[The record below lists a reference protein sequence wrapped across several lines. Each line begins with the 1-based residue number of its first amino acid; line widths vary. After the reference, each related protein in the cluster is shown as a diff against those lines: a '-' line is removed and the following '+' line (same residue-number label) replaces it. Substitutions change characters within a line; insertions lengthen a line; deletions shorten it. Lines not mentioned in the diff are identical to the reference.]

1 MALGGGTWQFQNKI
15 LPGTYINFVSKY
27 RAEAAIADRG
37 YATMALPF
45 DWGPEDTVFP
55 VTNEEFQEN
64 SMKYFGYDYA
74 ADELKG
80 LRDLFINAKMV
91 YFYRLAN
98 SPVKAANTLAT
109 AKYGG
114 VRGNAFSVEVASNV
128 DEPTKFD
135 VITYVLLDGVQTAVD
150 KQKALSTWADVK
162 DNDYV
167 VWKDHSDTAL
177 KASAAAPLTGG
188 SNGEAVTSKQYQDY
202 LDAISPYYFNVMGY
216 PGTDKETM
224 GLLKNFVKRMRDDEG
239 SKFQLVI
246 YGDDTADYEGII
258 SILNK
263 VKDSGAS
270 PASLVYWL
278 TGAEASCAINASL
291 TNADYDG
298 EFTVDTAYSQLDLKR
313 AIQTGRLAFHGVQET
328 PSGELVGKVK
338 VLTDINTYT
347 SYTKQKNKDFALN
360 QVMRVLD
367 QLATD
372 LANLFNK
379 TYLGKEQNDDEGRKA
394 LWADA
399 VFLHKEYQRIRA
411 IQNFK
416 SEDIPVP
423 TQGTEKTAVLY
434 NETVQPTCCM
444 EKLYCAI
451 VVA

>member
-55 VTNEEFQEN
+55 VTNEDFQEN

-80 LRDLFINAKMV
+80 IRDLFINAKMV

-98 SPVKAANTLAT
+98 SPVKAANDLAT

-114 VRGNAFSVEVASNV
+114 ERGNAFSVEVAANV

-135 VITYVLLDGVQTAVD
+135 VITYVLLNGVQTAVE
-150 KQKALSTWADVK
+150 KQKALATWAEVQ

-167 VWKDHSDTAL
+167 VWKDHSETAL
-177 KASAAAPLTGG
+177 KATAATPLTGG
-188 SNGEAVTSKQYQDY
+188 SNGQAVTSKQYQDY
-202 LDAISPYYFNVMGY
+202 IDAVSPYYFNVMGY
-216 PGTDKETM
+216 PGTDKEVI

-239 SKFQLVI
+239 AKFQLVV

-258 SILNK
+258 SIMNK
-263 VKDSGAS
+263 VKDSGES

-291 TNADYDG
+291 TNAEYDG
-298 EFTVDTAYSQLDLKR
+298 EYTVDTAYSQLDLKR
-313 AIQTGRLAFHGVQET
+313 AIQTGRLVFHGVQENL
-328 PSGELVGKVK
+328 SGELVGKVK
-338 VLTDINTYT
+338 VLTDVNTYT
-347 SYTKQKNKDFALN
+347 SFTKKKTKDFALN
-360 QVMRVLD
+360 QVIRVLD
-367 QLATD
+367 QLAID

-379 TYLGKEQNDDEGRKA
+379 TYLGKEQNNPEGQKA
-394 LWADA
+394 LWSDA
-399 VFLHKEYQRIRA
+399 VTLHKEYQRVSA

-416 SEDIPVP
+416 SEDIPIP
-423 TQGTEKTAVLY
+423 TRGTEKTSVLY
-434 NETVQPTCCM
+434 SETVQPTCCM
-444 EKLYCAI
+444 EKLYCAV

>member
-37 YATMALPF
+37 YATMALPL

-55 VTNEEFQEN
+55 VTNEDFQEN

-80 LRDLFINAKMV
+80 IRDLFINAKMV

-98 SPVKAANTLAT
+98 SPVKAANDLAT

-114 VRGNAFSVEVASNV
+114 ERGNAFSVEVAANV

-167 VWKDHSDTAL
+167 VWKAHSETAL
-177 KASAAAPLTGG
+177 KATAATPLTGG
-188 SNGEAVTSKQYQDY
+188 SNGQAVTSKQYQDY
-202 LDAISPYYFNVMGY
+202 IDAVSPYYFNVMGY
-216 PGTDKETM
+216 PGTDKEVI

-239 SKFQLVI
+239 AKFQLVV

-258 SILNK
+258 SIMNK
-263 VKDSGAS
+263 VKDSGES

-291 TNADYDG
+291 TNAEYDG
-298 EFTVDTAYSQLDLKR
+298 EYTVDTAYSQLDLKR
-313 AIQTGRLAFHGVQET
+313 AIQTGRLVFHGVQENL
-328 PSGELVGKVK
+328 SGELVGKVK
-338 VLTDINTYT
+338 VLTDVNTYT
-347 SYTKQKNKDFALN
+347 SFTKKKTKDFALN
-360 QVMRVLD
+360 QVIRVLD
-367 QLATD
+367 QLAID

-379 TYLGKEQNDDEGRKA
+379 TYLGKEQNNPEGQKA
-394 LWADA
+394 LWSDA
-399 VFLHKEYQRIRA
+399 VTLHKEYQRVSA

-416 SEDIPVP
+416 SEDIPIP
-423 TQGTEKTAVLY
+423 TRGTEKTSVLY
-434 NETVQPTCCM
+434 SETVQPTCCM
-444 EKLYCAI
+444 EKLYCAV

>member
-1 MALGGGTWQFQNKI
+1 MALGGGAWQFQNKI

-37 YATMALPF
+37 YATMALPL
-45 DWGPEDTVFP
+45 DWGLEDTVFT
-55 VTNEEFQEN
+55 VTNEDFKEN

-80 LRDLFINAKMV
+80 IRDLFINAKMV

-98 SPVKAANTLAT
+98 SPIKAANDLAT

-114 VRGNAFSVEVASNV
+114 ERGNAFSVEIASNV

-135 VITYVLLDGVQTAVD
+135 VITYVLLDGVQTQVD
-150 KQKALSTWADVK
+150 KQRALSTWADVQ

-167 VWKDHSDTAL
+167 TWKDHSAKAL
-177 KASAAAPLTGG
+177 TASAATPLTGG
-188 SNGEAVTSKQYQDY
+188 SNGQDVTSAQYQKY

-216 PGTDKETM
+216 PGTDKDII

-246 YGDDTADYEGII
+246 YGDETADYEGII

-263 VKDSGAS
+263 ATDSGES

-291 TNADYDG
+291 TNTTYDG
-298 EFTVDTAYSQLDLKR
+298 EFTVDTHYSQLELKR

-328 PSGELVGKVK
+328 LSGELVGKVK
-338 VLTDINTYT
+338 VLTDINTYWT
-347 SYTKQKNKDFALN
+347 SSLQIWLICLTRLIWVRNRMMMKAGKRSGLTPYSCIRNTRELELSRTLRQRIF
-360 QVMRVLD
+360 QFQRRVLKRR
-367 QLATD
+367 
-372 LANLFNK
+372 LFCITK
-379 TYLGKEQNDDEGRKA
+379 
-394 LWADA
+394 
-399 VFLHKEYQRIRA
+399 
-411 IQNFK
+411 
-416 SEDIPVP
+416 
-423 TQGTEKTAVLY
+423 
-434 NETVQPTCCM
+434 
-444 EKLYCAI
+444 
-451 VVA
+451 